1 MSFQKFWA
9 KVTKLLK
16 ETIQMNED
24 LGVKLR
30 PKSLIV
36 SPTCFLCKNFIKTPP
51 NRSVIISEVIMAIP
65 ALKEI

>member
-30 PKSLIV
+30 PKSLIN
-36 SPTCFLCKNFIKTPP
+36 SNSNHEAHANCEK
-51 NRSVIISEVIMAIP
+51 A
-65 ALKEI
+65 